1 MIKLWN
7 TLSRKYED
15 FKPLNGKRVGV
26 YSCGP
31 TVYNY
36 AHIGNLR
43 AYIFSDILKRALVSE
58 NYKVKHI
65 INITDVGH
73 LVADADIGEDKVEQA
88 AREHKLSAKELTKKY
103 TAAFLADLK
112 TLNIIPADKFPR
124 ATDFIKGQIDLIKI
138 LEKKGYTYKT
148 SDGVYFDTSKFKKY
162 GTLSGQKL
170 EEKEAGAR
178 VGVSEEKRHP
188 QDFALWRF
196 SPKGSKREMEWKSP
210 WGVGFPGWHIE
221 CSVMSRKFLGSNFD
235 IHTGG
240 VDHIAVHHENEIA
253 QSEVAYDEPLARVW
267 MHNEF
272 LEVDSGKMAKSL
284 GNIYTVADLKAN
296 GFDPLAFRYLA
307 LGTHYRTP
315 LNFTWEALAGASIAL
330 KKIYAM
336 LRDADKPKVGC
347 AEFEA
352 DFVAAIADDLNT
364 SKALGVMW
372 KLIDS
377 DYPSSAKAK
386 SLLKFDEVL
395 GLNFKKY
402 LGQKLKVPSAV
413 AKLVYDREV
422 ARKSKDWAGSDK
434 LRGQIEE
441 LGFTVLDTPKG
452 PKIAEK

>member
-1 MIKLWN
+1 MKLWN
-7 TLSRKYED
+7 TLGRKYEE
-15 FKPLNGKRVGV
+15 FKPLHGKRVSM

-43 AYIFSDILKRALVSE
+43 AYIFSDILKRAILAE
-58 NYKVKHI
+58 GYKSRHI

-73 LVADADIGEDKVEQA
+73 LVADADVGEDKVEQA
-88 AREHKLSAKELTKKY
+88 AREHKLSAKELTRKY
-103 TAAFLADLK
+103 TNAFLSDLK
-112 TLNIIPADKFPR
+112 LLNIISADKFPR
-124 ATDFIKGQIDLIKI
+124 ATDFIKEQINLIKI
-138 LEKKGYTYKT
+138 LEKKEYTYKT
-148 SDGVYFDTSKFKKY
+148 SDGVYFDTSKFKNY
-162 GTLSGQKL
+162 GKLSRQRL

-178 VGVSEEKRHP
+178 VGVSTEKHNP
-188 QDFALWRF
+188 SDFALWRF
-196 SPKGSKREMEWKSP
+196 SPKGSKREMEWKSL

-221 CSVMSRKFLGSNFD
+221 CSAMSRKFLGANFD

-253 QSEVAYDEPLARVW
+253 QSEAAYGEPLARVW
-267 MHNEF
+267 MHSEF
-272 LEVDSGKMAKSL
+272 LEVDGGKMAKSL
-284 GNIYTVADLKAN
+284 GNTYTLADLAAK

-315 LNFTWEALAGASIAL
+315 LNFTWESLMGAAVAL

-336 LRDADKPKVGC
+336 LRDCDKPKVGC

-352 DFVAAIADDLNT
+352 DFKAAVADDLNT
-364 SKALGVMW
+364 PKALGVMW

-377 DYPSSAKAK
+377 NYPSGAKAK

-402 LGQKLKVPSAV
+402 LGQKLKVPSV
-413 AKLVYDREV
+413 VQKLVSEREQ
-422 ARKSKDWAGSDK
+422 ARKKKDWTGSDK
-434 LRGQIEE
+434 LRDQIFE
-441 LGFTVLDTPKG
+441 LGFVVDDTPKG
-452 PKIAEK
+452 SRIIEK

>member
-1 MIKLWN
+1 M
-7 TLSRKYED
+7 
-15 FKPLNGKRVGV
+15 

-43 AYIFSDILKRALVSE
+43 AYIFSDILKRAILSLGF
-58 NYKVKHI
+58 KAKHI

-73 LVADADIGEDKVEQA
+73 LVSDADTGEDKVEQA
-88 AREHKLSAKELTKKY
+88 ARQNKLSAKALTKKY
-103 TAAFLADLK
+103 TSAFLADLK

-124 ATDFIKGQIDLIKI
+124 ATDFIKEQIGLIKI
-138 LEKKGYTYKT
+138 LEKKDFTYQT
-148 SDGVYFDTSKFKKY
+148 SDGIYFDTSKFAKY
-162 GTLSGQKL
+162 GKLSGQKL
-170 EEKEAGAR
+170 EDKEAGAR
-178 VGVSEEKRHP
+178 VGVSAEKHHP

-196 SPKGSKREMEWKSP
+196 SPKGSKREMEWPSP

-221 CSVMSRKFLGSNFD
+221 CSVMSRKFLGANFD

-253 QSEVAYDEPLARVW
+253 QSEAAYSEPLARLW
-267 MHNEF
+267 MHSEF
-272 LEVDSGKMAKSL
+272 LEVDGGKMAKSL
-284 GNIYTVADLKAN
+284 GNTYTVADVAAK
-296 GFDPLAFRYLA
+296 GFDPLAFRYFA
-307 LGTHYRTP
+307 LGTNYRTP
-315 LNFTWEALAGASIAL
+315 LNFTWEALAGAAIAL

-352 DFVAAIADDLNT
+352 DFKVAIADDLNT
-364 SKALGVMW
+364 PKALGVMW
-372 KLIDS
+372 KLLDS
-377 DYPSSAKAK
+377 NYPSGAKAK

-402 LGQKLKVPSAV
+402 LGKKLNVPSAV
-413 AKLVYDREV
+413 QKLVAEREKMRI
-422 ARKSKDWAGSDK
+422 AKDWTASDK
-434 LRGQIEE
+434 LRDQIAE

-452 PKIAEK
+452 PRITAA